1 MQRDDYHALRDTA
14 ILFVLIFASGYAAF
28 YYWKQ
33 QSYGLFALMFW
44 IYCTLYTSSGDSRW
58 HECGHGTAFK
68 TKWMN
73 DVLYNMAS
81 FMVFREPLV
90 WRFSHA
96 RHHTDTD
103 IVGRDPEVDGRP
115 LDMWNLFLAFFNYH
129 GIQAESAKLIMHAR
143 GGLSPAEK
151 TFVPG
156 SERFG
161 VYLQARV
168 WLAIYA
174 STVLASFLLRSPL
187 PAMYMFLPYSLG
199 AWHFVLT
206 GVFQH
211 ASLEHDV
218 LDHRLNTRTC
228 YINPISAFIYWN
240 MHYHVEHHMF
250 PMVPYY
256 NLPELHE
263 VLKPQMPKPYN
274 SMWEVYKEMIP
285 ALVRQCAD
293 PKYYT
298 KRELPQAI
306 AKSEEE
312 IAAEAALSMTPDAD
326 GWVGVCEIGEV
337 PKGDMIRFD
346 VGPRTFAVYHAEDD
360 GQWYATAGKC
370 THGSGILTD
379 GLVHTAGNLVECP
392 KHNGCFDFKTGMP
405 KRLPVKTRLAT
416 YPTKVVGKTVFVQV
430 DNGRHVSICYDTE
443 ETETQE
449 KVDTSW

>member
-1 MQRDDYHALRDTA
+1 MPEYRDYSLTGPEGELARKNGLASGQWFLPHIERKTLRRLMQRDDYHALRDTA

-129 GIQAESAKLIMHAR
+129 GIQAESTKLIMHAR
-143 GGLSPAEK
+143 GSLSPAEK

-174 STVLASFLLRSPL
+174 STVFVSFLLRSPL
-187 PAMYMFLPYSLG
+187 PAMYMFLPYSVPAPPARLG
-199 AWHFVLT
+199 RLR
-206 GVFQH
+206 VFH
-211 ASLEHDV
+211 S
-218 LDHRLNTRTC
+218 
-228 YINPISAFIYWN
+228 
-240 MHYHVEHHMF
+240 
-250 PMVPYY
+250 
-256 NLPELHE
+256 
-263 VLKPQMPKPYN
+263 
-274 SMWEVYKEMIP
+274 
-285 ALVRQCAD
+285 
-293 PKYYT
+293 
-298 KRELPQAI
+298 
-306 AKSEEE
+306 
-312 IAAEAALSMTPDAD
+312 
-326 GWVGVCEIGEV
+326 
-337 PKGDMIRFD
+337 
-346 VGPRTFAVYHAEDD
+346 
-360 GQWYATAGKC
+360 
-370 THGSGILTD
+370 
-379 GLVHTAGNLVECP
+379 
-392 KHNGCFDFKTGMP
+392 
-405 KRLPVKTRLAT
+405 
-416 YPTKVVGKTVFVQV
+416 
-430 DNGRHVSICYDTE
+430 
-443 ETETQE
+443 
-449 KVDTSW
+449 TSPFYGG